1 MVFINKA
8 VKGEGSKLEFEMEF
22 ILHTLNLLRDMY

>member
-8 VKGEGSKLEFEMEF
+8 VKGEYSKLKFEMEF
-22 ILHTLNLLRDMY
+22 ILHTLNLLRDVY